1 MKRMVSIVVC
11 VVLFGGLAALLGCG
25 VKSNT
30 LESLIFAAK
39 AIENKNYN
47 EFNKYVKVERLA
59 NQIVDLMFDEMESRS
74 GARGKKFLRFGEK
87 FSKPYLVE
95 ETKKQIEKRI
105 EDGTL
110 ARQLPGTRELP
121 SSTALIKL
129 FAYFGVAESDGKHYE
144 IVEVKQTKD
153 NEEELKI
160 KVRLNAGD
168 DWLLLH
174 LRSRKVG
181 DHYRIR
187 DIVNLREVAMRFWQ
201 DWQDQ

>member
-1 MKRMVSIVVC
+1 MKRLSAIIVC
-11 VVLFGGLAALLGCG
+11 AVLLGALAAMSGCG

-30 LESLIFAAK
+30 LESLILAAK

-59 NQIVDLMFDEMESRS
+59 NQIVDLMFDEMENRS
-74 GARGKKFLRFGEK
+74 NARAKKLLRFGEK

-110 ARQLPGTRELP
+110 AKQIPGLRELP
-121 SSTALIKL
+121 SSAALIKL
-129 FAYFGVAESDGKHYE
+129 FTYFGVAESDGKHYE

-160 KVRLNAGD
+160 KVRLNAAD

-187 DIVNLREVAMRFWQ
+187 DIVNLREVAQRLWQ

>member
-1 MKRMVSIVVC
+1 MKRLSAIVVC
-11 VVLFGGLAALLGCG
+11 VVLLGGLAALSGCG

-74 GARGKKFLRFGEK
+74 GARGKKLLRFGEK

-129 FAYFGVAESDGKHYE
+129 FTYFGVAESDDKHYE

-201 DWQDQ
+201 DWQDK